1 MELLSGSK
9 IPFKIVA
16 EYTMQAVDEFVDDP
30 RFVCTSSLLQAFE
43 PGRQKQMQLQL
54 CRSIVSRKVPRTS
67 PDGGIPLSAVAPSDL
82 AVAFFLSLAS
92 PASAN
97 LISHVHHCRRH

>member
-1 MELLSGSK
+1 MEILSGSK

-43 PGRQKQMQLQL
+43 PGSQKQMQLQL

-67 PDGGIPLSAVAPSDL
+67 VDCRIPLSSVAPSDL
-82 AVAFFLSLAS
+82 AVAFFCPWLH
-92 PASAN
+92 PYQQ
-97 LISHVHHCRRH
+97 I